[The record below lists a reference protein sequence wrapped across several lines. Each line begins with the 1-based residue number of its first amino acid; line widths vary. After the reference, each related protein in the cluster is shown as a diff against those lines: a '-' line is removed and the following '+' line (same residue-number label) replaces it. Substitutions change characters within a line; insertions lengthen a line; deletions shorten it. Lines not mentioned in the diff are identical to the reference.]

1 MTSVRNVM
9 GIDTRNLPTWA
20 SMELVSF
27 CAGRVSLPLGTDRSI
42 KGRSHGC
49 ELLTVWSII
58 LFLCQSAKIAK
69 MARPREFN
77 VEKAVEDAMNIFW
90 EKGYHR
96 ASLSDLLDGMGIARG
111 SFYKAF
117 VSKKNLFLQALA
129 LYNVK
134 YVTPAVEYLTADDKQ
149 AGLERIQAVFDG
161 VVEGVRNGDTRGC
174 LLCNTAADSSSED
187 PDIAALVN
195 KMLDRLTKAFGSALK
210 IALVMRTRIARFVS
224 PRRDAS
230 RCSMSG

>member
-1 MTSVRNVM
+1 
-9 GIDTRNLPTWA
+9 
-20 SMELVSF
+20 
-27 CAGRVSLPLGTDRSI
+27 
-42 KGRSHGC
+42 
-49 ELLTVWSII
+49 
-58 LFLCQSAKIAK
+58 

-77 VEKAVEDAMNIFW
+77 IEKAVEDAMNIFW

-149 AGLERIQAVFDG
+149 AGLEKIQAVFDG
-161 VVEGVRNGDTRGC
+161 VVEGVQNGDTRGC

-195 KMLDRLTKAFGSALK
+195 KMLDRLTTAFGSALK
-210 IALVMRTRIARFVS
+210 NSPGYADENREARLSEARRFTLLYVGMKLLSRTGNDW
-224 PRRDAS
+224 RRLLFP
-230 RCSMSG
+230 MPT